1 VPGHVVGMEKG
12 NLRQFSLCILIN
24 QKNGKRQGEYDKN
37 DVTHVSLL
45 GPDFL

>member
-1 VPGHVVGMEKG
+1 MPVHVVGMEKG
-12 NLRQFSLCILIN
+12 NLRQFSPGILIN
-24 QKNGKRQGEYDKN
+24 QKNGKRQGEHDK